1 MEGERE
7 REVGDGEERQWVSEE
22 RREREEEGSG
32 IYYTKQ

>member
-22 RREREEEGSG
+22 RIGKGRGRKWD
-32 IYYTKQ
+32 IL